1 VPKSMRQIQQAETE
15 RIRTELRQ
23 KINARLKQIIKQE
36 EEAARKQVE
45 DCDHP
50 IDEEYLNKLLAG
62 EDLKK
67 KDSEQDKPTALN
79 APLESKDEES
89 KTEGNK
95 NFDDYEDAHNN
106 EDDSSSSIEEF
117 KNTQKPKKSSLM
129 MGALSQLVEQSKS
142 GTEKKNF

>member
-1 VPKSMRQIQQAETE
+1 MPKSMRQIQQAETE

-67 KDSEQDKPTALN
+67 KDSEQDKPTA
-79 APLESKDEES
+79 
-89 KTEGNK
+89 
-95 NFDDYEDAHNN
+95 
-106 EDDSSSSIEEF
+106 
-117 KNTQKPKKSSLM
+117 
-129 MGALSQLVEQSKS
+129 
-142 GTEKKNF
+142 